1 MKITFVIGIPGSG
14 KSTYISENF
23 KDRKV
28 IDLFDFQ
35 KPYNKKGWIT
45 KEEVWKSYEDTKE
58 ALLECIRNNE
68 DVVLEHTF
76 LRAIRRIPYLEAI
89 KEITDYPIDIVVM
102 KPSLEILRERWI
114 KRKMYI
120 EDDEILNFLNVL
132 EIPSIEE
139 GYSNVIIITE

>member
-35 KPYNKKGWIT
+35 KPYKEKGWIT
-45 KEEVWKSYEDTKE
+45 KEEILKSYEDTKE
-58 ALLECIRNNE
+58 ALLKCIKNNE